1 MTDSTRRRRR
11 RRQERTSPSRGHLI
25 YGALRFAAKQVSSI
39 YTALGLV
46 IVAGAV
52 LASIATW
59 AFAAIAE
66 EMQEGTIQPFDEA
79 VMQWASENR
88 VGWLETFLVELT
100 VLGDWV
106 VVFVVVGVAAL
117 FLSLAHRRWSVI
129 LLLVANI
136 GGIAISLLLK
146 LGFARPRPQFFDWGD
161 PVMTASFPSGHASN
175 AAIAYGTIAYLIAR
189 LHHRRIVRWSIMI
202 ASVLLV
208 VLVSLSRIYIG
219 VHYPSDVVAGLLFGV
234 AWAAFCMA
242 ALEATQKYLVR
253 RSARRRSTDVGTP
266 AEPGPKPEPSAPVD
280 PDDPDPASAEPA
292 TQLDEGR

>member
-1 MTDSTRRRRR
+1 MPDSNRRRRR
-11 RRQERTSPSRGHLI
+11 RRQNASSHGRVL
-25 YGALRFAAKQVSSI
+25 YGALRFAVRQVSSV
-39 YTALGLV
+39 YAALGLL
-46 IVAGAV
+46 IVAGATI
-52 LASIATW
+52 AFAATW
-59 AFAAIAE
+59 AFAALAE

-88 VGWLETFLVELT
+88 VSWLETFLVELT

-146 LGFARPRPQFFDWGD
+146 HGFARPRPEFFDWGD
-161 PVMTASFPSGHASN
+161 PVITASFPSGHASN

-189 LHHRRIVRWSIMI
+189 LHHRAIVRYAILV
-202 ASVLLV
+202 AAALLV
-208 VLVSLSRIYIG
+208 ILISLSRIYIG
-219 VHYPSDVVAGLLFGV
+219 VHYPSDIVAGLLFGV

-253 RSARRRSTDVGTP
+253 RSPGRRSTDAAGE
-266 AEPGPKPEPSAPVD
+266 AEPVPKPEPPAPVD
-280 PDDPDPASAEPA
+280 PDDPDPESAEPA
-292 TQLDEGR
+292 TQIDERR